1 MYDLSLDYMTNRNIR
16 ISSLNHSSVED
27 DSIEIVERKGL
38 GHPDSIC
45 DGIAE
50 AVSRSL
56 CQFYLQEFGKI
67 LHHNTDE
74 AQLVAGN
81 SIKKFGGGE
90 ILKPIEIIVVGRA
103 TTTYEG
109 VSIPV
114 IDIATKAT
122 KNYLQ
127 ETIPELNVKTG
138 VKLSVKFGEGS
149 GALQNVFGSLGN
161 VPLSNDTSFGVGHAP
176 LSETE
181 TIVLNVEREL
191 NTNFHTK
198 QPAIGPDVKVMGLRE
213 NDKLQLTI
221 AAPLVD
227 RYVDDMHHYQDIL
240 HQIDECA
247 HDLARKYTE
256 KDLTIFVNTADIYD
270 DPSNVNNLYLTVTG
284 TSAEHGDD
292 GSVGRGNR
300 ANGLITPNRPMS
312 MEATSGKNPVNHV
325 GKIYNLFSNDVANK
339 IVDSFPPTRIK
350 DVSIRVLS
358 QISAPIDQ
366 PHVADIKV
374 VTTDGDSLS
383 EAEESQ
389 IFDIVNANLDAIH
402 TITDRVVSGELY
414 TF

>member
-1 MYDLSLDYMTNRNIR
+1 MANRNIQ
-16 ISSLNHSSVED
+16 ISSLTHSSAGDE
-27 DSIEIVERKGL
+27 SIEIVERKGL

-56 CQFYLQEFGKI
+56 CQCYIEEFGKI

-103 TTTYEG
+103 TTTYQG
-109 VSIPV
+109 VSVPV

-122 KNYLQ
+122 KDYLRD
-127 ETIPELNVKTG
+127 TVPELNLETG

-176 LSETE
+176 FSEIE

-191 NTNFHTK
+191 NTNFHAI
-198 QPAIGPDVKVMGLRE
+198 QPAIGPDIKVMGLRE
-213 NDKLQLTI
+213 HDKIQLTI
-221 AAPLVD
+221 AAAIVD
-227 RYVDDMHHYQDIL
+227 RYVNDMSHYQDIL
-240 HQIDECA
+240 HQIHESVYE
-247 HDLARKYTE
+247 LTRKHTE
-256 KDLTIFVNTADIYD
+256 KDLTIFVNSADVYD
-270 DPSNVNNLYLTVTG
+270 DPSNINNLYLTVTG

-300 ANGLITPNRPMS
+300 ANGLITPNRSMS

-325 GKIYNLFSNDVANK
+325 GKIYNLLSNDVANK
-339 IVDSFPPTRIK
+339 IVDSFSHDRIK

-366 PHVADIKV
+366 PHIADIKV
-374 VTTDGDSLS
+374 VTNDGNPLT
-383 EAEESQ
+383 EVEESQ
-389 IFDIVNANLDAIH
+389 IFDIVDHNLDTIH
-402 TITDRVVSGELY
+402 TITDRVVSGELH

>member
-1 MYDLSLDYMTNRNIR
+1 MANRNIQ
-16 ISSLNHSSVED
+16 ISSLTHSSAGDE
-27 DSIEIVERKGL
+27 SIEIVERKGL

-56 CQFYLQEFGKI
+56 CQCYIEEFGKI

-103 TTTYEG
+103 TTTYQG
-109 VSIPV
+109 VSVPV

-122 KNYLQ
+122 KDYLRD
-127 ETIPELNVKTG
+127 TVPELNLETG

-176 LSETE
+176 FSEIE

-191 NTNFHTK
+191 NTNFHAI
-198 QPAIGPDVKVMGLRE
+198 QPAIGPDIKVMGLRE
-213 NDKLQLTI
+213 HDKIQLTI
-221 AAPLVD
+221 AAAIVD
-227 RYVDDMHHYQDIL
+227 RYVNDMSHYQDIL
-240 HQIDECA
+240 HQIHESVYE
-247 HDLARKYTE
+247 LTRKHTE
-256 KDLTIFVNTADIYD
+256 KDLTIFVNSADVYD
-270 DPSNVNNLYLTVTG
+270 DPSNINNLYLTVTG

-300 ANGLITPNRPMS
+300 ANGLITPNRSMS

-325 GKIYNLFSNDVANK
+325 GKIYNLLSNDVANK
-339 IVDSFPPTRIK
+339 IVDSFSHGRIK

-366 PHVADIKV
+366 PHIADIKV
-374 VTTDGDSLS
+374 VTNDGNPLT
-383 EAEESQ
+383 EVEESQ
-389 IFDIVNANLDAIH
+389 IFDIVDHNLDTIH
-402 TITDRVVSGELY
+402 TITDRVVSGELH

>member
-1 MYDLSLDYMTNRNIR
+1 MANRNIQ
-16 ISSLNHSSVED
+16 ISSLTHSSAGDE
-27 DSIEIVERKGL
+27 SIEIVERKGL

-56 CQFYLQEFGKI
+56 CQCYIEEFGKI

-103 TTTYEG
+103 TTTYQG
-109 VSIPV
+109 VSVPV

-122 KNYLQ
+122 KDYLRD
-127 ETIPELNVKTG
+127 TVPELNLETG

-176 LSETE
+176 FSEIE

-191 NTNFHTK
+191 NTNFHAI
-198 QPAIGPDVKVMGLRE
+198 QPAIGPDIKVMGLRE
-213 NDKLQLTI
+213 HDKIQLTI
-221 AAPLVD
+221 AAALVD
-227 RYVDDMHHYQDIL
+227 RYVNDMSHYQDIL
-240 HQIDECA
+240 HQIHESVYE
-247 HDLARKYTE
+247 LTRKHTE
-256 KDLTIFVNTADIYD
+256 KDLTIFVNSADVYD
-270 DPSNVNNLYLTVTG
+270 DPSNINNLYLTVTG

-300 ANGLITPNRPMS
+300 ANGLITPNRSMS

-325 GKIYNLFSNDVANK
+325 GKIYNLLSNDVANK
-339 IVDSFPPTRIK
+339 IVDSFSHDRIK

-366 PHVADIKV
+366 PHIADIKV
-374 VTTDGDSLS
+374 VTNDGNPLT
-383 EAEESQ
+383 EVEESQ
-389 IFDIVNANLDAIH
+389 IFDIVDHNLDTIH
-402 TITDRVVSGELY
+402 TITDRVVSGELH

>member
-1 MYDLSLDYMTNRNIR
+1 MTNRNIQ
-16 ISSLNHSSVED
+16 ISSLTHSSTED
-27 DSIEIVERKGL
+27 ESIEIVERKGI

-56 CQFYLQEFGKI
+56 CQCYLESFGKI

-103 TTTYEG
+103 TTTYQG

-122 KNYLQ
+122 KDYLRDV
-127 ETIPELNVKTG
+127 IPELNLESG

-149 GALQNVFGSLGN
+149 GALQNIFGSLGN

-176 LSETE
+176 FSETE

-191 NTNFHTK
+191 NTNFHMT
-198 QPAIGPDVKVMGLRE
+198 QPAIGPDIKVMGLRE
-213 NDKLQLTI
+213 HDKIQLTV
-221 AAPLVD
+221 AAALID
-227 RYVDDMHHYQDIL
+227 RYVTDMDHYQDIL
-240 HQIDECA
+240 HQIHESVYE
-247 HDLARKYTE
+247 LTRKYTE
-256 KDLTIFVNTADIYD
+256 KDLTIFVNSADAYD
-270 DPSNVNNLYLTVTG
+270 DPSNINNIYLTVTG

-325 GKIYNLFSNDVANK
+325 GKIYNLLSNDVANK
-339 IVDSFPPTRIK
+339 IINSFPPTRIK

-358 QISAPIDQ
+358 QINAPIDQ
-366 PHVADIKV
+366 PHIADIKV
-374 VTTDGDSLS
+374 VTNDGNPLTK
-383 EAEESQ
+383 AEKSQ
-389 IFDIVNANLDAIH
+389 IFDIVDYNLDTIH
-402 TITDRVVSGELY
+402 TITDRVVSGELH

>member
-1 MYDLSLDYMTNRNIR
+1 MANRNIQ
-16 ISSLNHSSVED
+16 ISSLTHSSTED
-27 DSIEIVERKGL
+27 ESIEIVERKGI

-50 AVSRSL
+50 SVSRSL
-56 CQFYLQEFGKI
+56 CQCYLESFGKI

-103 TTTYEG
+103 TTTYQG

-122 KNYLQ
+122 KDYLRDV
-127 ETIPELNVKTG
+127 IPELNLESG

-149 GALQNVFGSLGN
+149 GALQNIFGSFGN

-176 LSETE
+176 FSETE

-191 NTNFHTK
+191 NTNFHMA
-198 QPAIGPDVKVMGLRE
+198 QPAIGPDIKVMGLRE
-213 NDKLQLTI
+213 HDKIQLTI
-221 AAPLVD
+221 AAALID
-227 RYVDDMHHYQDIL
+227 RYVTDMDHYQDIL
-240 HQIDECA
+240 HQIHESVYE
-247 HDLARKYTE
+247 LTRKYTE
-256 KDLTIFVNTADIYD
+256 KDLTIFVNSADVYD
-270 DPSNVNNLYLTVTG
+270 DPSNINNIYLTVTG

-325 GKIYNLFSNDVANK
+325 GKIYNLLSNDVANK
-339 IVDSFPPTRIK
+339 IINSFPPTRIK

-366 PHVADIKV
+366 PHIADIKV
-374 VTTDGDSLS
+374 VTNDGNPLT
-383 EAEESQ
+383 EAEKSQ
-389 IFDIVNANLDAIH
+389 IFDIVDYNLDTIH
-402 TITDRVVSGELY
+402 TITDRVVSGELH

>member
-1 MYDLSLDYMTNRNIR
+1 MTNRNIQ
-16 ISSLNHSSVED
+16 ISSLTHSPTVDE
-27 DSIEIVERKGL
+27 SIEIVERKGL

-50 AVSRSL
+50 AVSRNL
-56 CQFYLQEFGKI
+56 CQCYLDSFGKI

-103 TTTYEG
+103 TTTYQG

-122 KNYLQ
+122 KDYLRDAV
-127 ETIPELNVKTG
+127 PELNLETG

-176 LSETE
+176 FSETE

-191 NTNFHTK
+191 NTNFHMS
-198 QPAIGPDVKVMGLRE
+198 QPAIGPDIKVMGLRE
-213 NDKLQLTI
+213 HDKIQLTI
-221 AAPLVD
+221 AAALVD
-227 RYVDDMHHYQDIL
+227 RYVNDMDHYQDIL
-240 HQIDECA
+240 HQIHESVYE
-247 HDLARKYTE
+247 LTRKYTE
-256 KDLTIFVNTADIYD
+256 KDLTIFVNSADVYD
-270 DPSNVNNLYLTVTG
+270 DPSNINNIYLTVTG

-300 ANGLITPNRPMS
+300 ANGLITPNRSMS

-325 GKIYNLFSNDVANK
+325 GKIYNLLSNDVANK
-339 IVDSFPPTRIK
+339 IVNSFPPTRIK

-366 PHVADIKV
+366 PHIADIKV
-374 VTTDGDSLS
+374 VTNDGNPLT
-383 EAEESQ
+383 EVEKSQ
-389 IFDIVNANLDAIH
+389 IFDIVDYNLATIH
-402 TITDRVVSGELY
+402 TITDRVVSGELH

>member
-1 MYDLSLDYMTNRNIR
+1 MANRNIQ
-16 ISSLNHSSVED
+16 ISSLTHSSTTDE
-27 DSIEIVERKGL
+27 SIEIVERKGL

-56 CQFYLQEFGKI
+56 CQCYLESFGKI

-81 SIKKFGGGE
+81 SIKKFGGGK

-103 TTTYEG
+103 TTTYQG

-122 KNYLQ
+122 KDYLRDA
-127 ETIPELNVKTG
+127 IPELNLETG
-138 VKLSVKFGEGS
+138 IKLSVKFGEGS

-176 LSETE
+176 FSETE

-191 NTNFHTK
+191 NTNFHMA
-198 QPAIGPDVKVMGLRE
+198 QPAIGPDIKVMGLRE
-213 NDKLQLTI
+213 HDKIQLTI
-221 AAPLVD
+221 AAALVD
-227 RYVDDMHHYQDIL
+227 RYVNGMDHYQDIL
-240 HQIDECA
+240 HQIHESVYE
-247 HDLARKYTE
+247 LTRKYTE
-256 KDLTIFVNTADIYD
+256 KDLTIFVNSADVYD
-270 DPSNVNNLYLTVTG
+270 DPSNTNNIYLTVTG

-300 ANGLITPNRPMS
+300 ANGLITPNRSMS

-325 GKIYNLFSNDVANK
+325 GKIYNLLSNDVANK
-339 IVDSFPPTRIK
+339 IVNSFPPARIK

-374 VTTDGDSLS
+374 VTNDGNPLT
-383 EAEESQ
+383 EAEKSQ
-389 IFDIVNANLDAIH
+389 IFDIVDYNLDTIH
-402 TITDRVVSGELY
+402 TITDRVVSGELH